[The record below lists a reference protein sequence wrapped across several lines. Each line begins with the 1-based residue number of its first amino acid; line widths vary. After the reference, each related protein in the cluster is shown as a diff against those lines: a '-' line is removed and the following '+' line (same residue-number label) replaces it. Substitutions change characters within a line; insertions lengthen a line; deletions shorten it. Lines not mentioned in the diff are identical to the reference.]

1 MPFSSSLFLYS
12 WLLTALAACA
22 SVTAEAASPQ
32 ERVEQSAKQHLLA
45 VAERAGLIDP
55 QVRVQA
61 LARGTVDTCADPVKV
76 EPVDTRTVSRMRFA
90 VVCGSAPAKRI
101 EFVVRGTLTAQV
113 VVAREDVEAH
123 RPIAAEQLTLERRDV
138 SAVTDPMPD
147 IEAVVGK
154 SSRRALRAG
163 QVVSGR
169 WLVEPVLVK
178 RGARVNIVARN
189 AGVEVQVAG
198 EALESGRRNETIR
211 VRNAGNGM
219 EIRARVVDENIV
231 EPLSAALS
239 QD

>member
-1 MPFSSSLFLYS
+1 M
-12 WLLTALAACA
+12 TALAACA
-22 SVTAEAASPQ
+22 SAAAEAATPQ
-32 ERVEQSAKQHLLA
+32 ELVEQSAKHHLLDA
-45 VAERAGLIDP
+45 AERAGLNAP

-61 LARGTVDTCADPVKV
+61 LARGAVATCPGTVKV

-90 VVCGSAPAKRI
+90 VVCSSAPQERT
-101 EFVVRGTLTAQV
+101 EFVVRGTLTAEV
-113 VVAREDVEAH
+113 VVASEAVH
-123 RPIAAEQLTLERRDV
+123 ANRPIAAEQLSLERRDV
-138 SAVTDPMPD
+138 SGVTDPISD

-163 QVVSGR
+163 QVVSER

-198 EALESGRRNETIR
+198 EALESGRRDEVIR
-211 VRNAGNGM
+211 VRNAGNDT

-231 EPLSAALS
+231 EPVSAALS
-239 QD
+239 QE

>member
-12 WLLTALAACA
+12 WLLAALAACA
-22 SVTAEAASPQ
+22 NATVEAATPQ

-45 VAERAGLIDP
+45 AAERAGLIAP

-61 LARGTVDTCADPVKV
+61 LARGEVATCPESVKV
-76 EPVDTRTVSRMRFA
+76 EPVDTRMVSRMRFA
-90 VVCGSAPAKRI
+90 VVCSSAPGKRV
-101 EFVVRGTLTAQV
+101 EFVVRGTLTAEV
-113 VVAREDVEAH
+113 VVASEDVQAN
-123 RPIAAEQLTLERRDV
+123 RPIAAEQVTLERRDV
-138 SAVTDPMPD
+138 SAVTDPIAD
-147 IEAVVGK
+147 IAAVVGK

-178 RGARVNIVARN
+178 RGARVTIVARN

-211 VRNAGNGM
+211 VRNAGNGA
-219 EIRARVVDENIV
+219 EIRARVVDENVV
-231 EPLSAALS
+231 EPVSAALP